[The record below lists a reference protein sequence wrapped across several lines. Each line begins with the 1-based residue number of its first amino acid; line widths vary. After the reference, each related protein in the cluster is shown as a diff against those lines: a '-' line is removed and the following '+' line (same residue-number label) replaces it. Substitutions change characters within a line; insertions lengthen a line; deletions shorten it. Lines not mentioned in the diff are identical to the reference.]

1 MALDDVPSPAYSR
14 GVRLSLALLSS
25 LLAPAG
31 AAAGPVLGEVRTLA
45 GADAEPVAV
54 LQGTPVTPEDPYDAC
69 LRKLDARPPK
79 PPPQPGAAPGGDW
92 TGPVAL
98 PTMNDDAGNG
108 TLADAARRTAAYWRG
123 RSGASADT
131 PGGAVPAVKM
141 ADALDFVAGLDST
154 DSAALMKALSGRFDV
169 YESLPGPGAA
179 GKVTGYFAPVI
190 PVYDRP
196 RPGTV
201 AVLAKPGDL
210 GSRKPYFT
218 AAQIHA
224 GALSGRGLE
233 LYYTKSGDL
242 LDLQIEGSGFGELP
256 DGSRV
261 SLNYAAGNGYRF
273 RSVSASLADPECAL
287 TPRVLNPFQLS
298 AHLDSL
304 PIEQQRKALSL
315 NPSYVFFSASRG
327 GAPGGSTGIA
337 LVGGRSAAVDPA
349 FIPMGAAAVL
359 VSKRPLVDA
368 SGTVTGTQDFARII
382 FSHDKGGAIKGGARV
397 DLYFG
402 EGQAARA
409 VGNRMNQK
417 GRLFLL
423 VPH

>member
-1 MALDDVPSPAYSR
+1 M
-14 GVRLSLALLSS
+14 RLRLALLAS
-25 LLAPAG
+25 LLAPSG
-31 AAAGPVLGEVRTLA
+31 ATAGPALGEVRTLA
-45 GADAEPVAV
+45 GAEAEPVAA
-54 LQGTPVTPEDPYDAC
+54 LQGSPVTPEDPYDAC

-79 PPPQPGAAPGGDW
+79 PPPRPGTAPGGDW

-98 PTMNDDAGNG
+98 PTLADDAGSG
-108 TLADAARRTAAYWRG
+108 SLADAARRTAAYWR
-123 RSGASADT
+123 RRPGAGADT
-131 PGGAVPAVKM
+131 PVGAVPAAKM
-141 ADALDFVAGLDST
+141 ADAMDFIAGLDPT
-154 DSAALMKALSGRFDV
+154 DSAGLMRALSSRFEA
-169 YESLPGPGAA
+169 YESLPGPGAS

-201 AVLAKPGDL
+201 AILGKPADL
-210 GSRKPYFT
+210 GTRKPYFT

-224 GALSGRGLE
+224 GALAGRGLE
-233 LYYTKSGDL
+233 LHYTKSGDL

-304 PIEQQRKALSL
+304 PIEQQRKALAL
-315 NPSYVFFSASRG
+315 NPSYVFFTSARG

-349 FIPMGAAAVL
+349 FVPMGAAAVL

-368 SGTVTGTQDFARII
+368 SGTITGYQDFARVI

-402 EGQAARA
+402 EGRDAQA

-423 VPH
+423 VPR